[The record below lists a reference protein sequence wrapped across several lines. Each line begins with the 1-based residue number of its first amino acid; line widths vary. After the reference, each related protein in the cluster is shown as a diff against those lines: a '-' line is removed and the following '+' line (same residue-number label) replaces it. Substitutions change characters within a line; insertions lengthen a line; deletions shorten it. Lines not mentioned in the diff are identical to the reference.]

1 MTTRGNHWIVLYSF
15 NVSVVDSRQ
24 LLEDLMNATST
35 RNYPLL
41 FKLQINSDDIRLIG
55 RATRAKKAGE

>member
-1 MTTRGNHWIVLYSF
+1 MLYSF
-15 NVSVVDSRQ
+15 NASVVDSRQ

-41 FKLQINSDDIRLIG
+41 FKQQMNSDDIRLIG
-55 RATRAKKAGE
+55 RATRAKRADE